1 MGPNCGKC
9 MEAEG
14 VEPQKQA
21 PAADRH
27 AIPSPRQAHW
37 RRRAS
42 IGAPGPA
49 ETVTAGTISAH
60 DLRSGIEIDPPLL
73 GGALSMP
80 DLPLKKHAIR
90 INAIN

>member
-1 MGPNCGKC
+1 MGPNYGKC

-14 VEPQKQA
+14 VEQQKQA

-27 AIPSPRQAHW
+27 AIPSPRQARW
-37 RRRAS
+37 RRRSS

-49 ETVTAGTISAH
+49 ETVTTETNSAR
-60 DLRSGIEIDPPLL
+60 DLRRGIEIDPPLL

-80 DLPLKKHAIR
+80 DLPLKKHATR
-90 INAIN
+90 IYVIN